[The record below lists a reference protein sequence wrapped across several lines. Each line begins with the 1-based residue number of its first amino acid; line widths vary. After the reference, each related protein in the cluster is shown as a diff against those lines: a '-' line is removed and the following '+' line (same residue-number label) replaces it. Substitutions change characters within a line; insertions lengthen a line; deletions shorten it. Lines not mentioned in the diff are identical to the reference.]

1 MTISV
6 ISLRKQ
12 IYLCNLKLDHVKS
25 LRIDAAPSSEN
36 IFVVDRL
43 RVHTALML
51 SETQIAAIPSRS
63 PKWSEAIAEYIL
75 QCVNNSFLWI
85 WLNLLK
91 KSLME
96 NFIFFLVYPW
106 LCWLLFSLQLTP
118 CYIFLDC
125 LKCPVSNTCGH
136 FSPKHS
142 AGLVDRSLQSL
153 NISEKNLQYVSIVLE
168 SFDFTQVDTW
178 ESQ

>member
-36 IFVVDRL
+36 IFAVDRL
-43 RVHTALML
+43 RVDTALML
-51 SETQIAAIPSRS
+51 SETQIAAIP
-63 PKWSEAIAEYIL
+63 AEYIL

-96 NFIFFLVYPW
+96 NFIFYLVYPW

-153 NISEKNLQYVSIVLE
+153 NISEQNLQYVSIVLE